1 MTGHIQVGDV
11 APRVQYVANGSQTVF
26 PYPFPIFAESD
37 LEVWIGAA
45 RLAASA
51 YAVAGAGASEGGS
64 VTLAAAP
71 PNAVIVTLRRR
82 LTLRRTS
89 DFHDD
94 GIIRA
99 KVVNDEFD
107 YQTMSVQQVAEDVER
122 AVKRAHTSGSAA
134 DLTLPEPLPGR
145 TLKWNAA
152 ATGLENSAA
161 DPDAILTETT
171 AARDQANRSQA
182 AAAQSAETA
191 SFKAA
196 TAAAAA
202 LAAERAAASAQT
214 LVNITVDSDP
224 ALAANSDV
232 HLPPQSAVRAYVG
245 TAIAGANATA
255 QAAAQAAALASVPV
269 GVVVSFAGTA
279 APSGWVLCNGAAISR
294 TAYAALFAVL
304 GTAHGTGDGATT
316 FNLPDLRGRVPI
328 GVGQGSG
335 LTDRT
340 LGQKLG
346 EENHL
351 LTISEMPSHRH
362 YLASVTNGGQY
373 AGAYNSGSGVSGLS
387 TSDNGG
393 NAAHNTMQPS
403 YGLNFIIKY

>member
-26 PYPFPIFAESD
+26 SYPFPIFADDD
-37 LEVWIGAA
+37 LEVWLNTT

-51 YAVAGAGASEGGS
+51 YAIAGAGTSDGGA

-71 PNAVIVTLRRR
+71 AAATLVTLRRR

-122 AVKRAHTSGSAA
+122 AVKRAHTSSSTA
-134 DLTLPEPLPGR
+134 DLTLPDPLPGR

-161 DPDAILTETT
+161 DPDAMLTETT
-171 AARDQANRSQA
+171 AARDQASRSQV
-182 AAAQSAETA
+182 AAAQAAETA
-191 SFKAA
+191 SFKADTA
-196 TAAAAA
+196 IAAAQ
-202 LAAERAAASAQT
+202 AAERAAASAQA
-214 LVNITVDSDP
+214 LANITVDPDP
-224 ALAANSDV
+224 TLAANSDV

-245 TAIAGANATA
+245 TAVSGATAAA
-255 QAAAQAAALASVPV
+255 QAAAQAAALAAVPV
-269 GVVVSFAGTA
+269 GVVTSFAGGG
-279 APSGWVLCNGAAISR
+279 APSGWVPCTGAAISR

-304 GTAHGTGDGATT
+304 GTAHGAGDGATT

-335 LTDRT
+335 LTDRA

-351 LTISEMPSHRH
+351 LTVNEMPSHRH

-373 AGAYNSGSGVSGLS
+373 AGAYNTGSGLS
-387 TSDNGG
+387 SCSTGDTGG